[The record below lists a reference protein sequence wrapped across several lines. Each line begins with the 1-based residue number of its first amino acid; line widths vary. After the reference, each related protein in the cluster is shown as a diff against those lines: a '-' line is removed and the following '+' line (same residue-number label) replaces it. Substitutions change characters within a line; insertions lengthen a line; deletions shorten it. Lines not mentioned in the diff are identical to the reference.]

1 MERLTSSNG
10 CQIAYERSG
19 SGPPLVLVGGAF
31 STRTTG
37 AEVSGDLESDFT
49 VYCYDRRGR
58 GDSED
63 QAEYAPEREVEDL
76 TAVIEAAGGD
86 AFVFGQSSGG
96 ALTLETAAAG
106 APIRALVVNEPPY
119 TGTEG
124 SRLRTGER
132 LSELVAAGHRDQ
144 AVELFLRGIGVPEPG
159 IEQTKASPAWPGM
172 TALAHTLAYDTRL
185 CNDGIVPVERLAR
198 ISCPVLATAGGASP
212 AWAPAVAQTIA
223 RGVQSGAW
231 RLLEGLGHNVPPEV
245 LAPLLRERLLA

>member
-37 AEVSGDLESDFT
+37 AEVSSDLESDFT

-96 ALTLETAAAG
+96 A
-106 APIRALVVNEPPY
+106 
-119 TGTEG
+119 
-124 SRLRTGER
+124 
-132 LSELVAAGHRDQ
+132 
-144 AVELFLRGIGVPEPG
+144 
-159 IEQTKASPAWPGM
+159 
-172 TALAHTLAYDTRL
+172 
-185 CNDGIVPVERLAR
+185 
-198 ISCPVLATAGGASP
+198 
-212 AWAPAVAQTIA
+212 
-223 RGVQSGAW
+223 
-231 RLLEGLGHNVPPEV
+231 
-245 LAPLLRERLLA
+245 